1 MTRERGAE
9 RTEQIWVADR
19 IESGIAVLV
28 RDDDAETNNVPAP
41 LLPAGTR
48 EGTVLRVPGEQG
60 RPVWSRAL
68 VDEEMR
74 LERLRDAE
82 AVLKRLRSRDPGG
95 DVVL

>member
-1 MTRERGAE
+1 MTRESSPERAE
-9 RTEQIWVADR
+9 HIWVADR

-28 RDDDAETNNVPAP
+28 RDDDAKTKDVPVP
-41 LLPAGTR
+41 LLPVGTR
-48 EGTVLRVPGEQG
+48 EGTVLRVPEEQG
-60 RPVWSRAL
+60 RPVWSHAV

-74 LERLRDAE
+74 LERLREAE